1 MWSNKSEFNISRE
14 PAGTMGNRQYGEQP
28 GERRSAPDQTPP
40 VPFRQD
46 NSIEPTLLRFFG
58 LRQQPFGVT
67 PDPSFLYSSRTHREA
82 LASLVYGI
90 ETGRGFHALIAKPGM
105 GKTTLLFHL
114 LEKFR
119 HSARSAFL
127 FQTQCNSRE
136 FMQFLISELGF
147 RTDEQDF
154 VRMHEEFNGH
164 LMREARAGKRFIV
177 VVDEAQNLD
186 PSVLETVRLLS
197 NFETPRAK
205 LLQIVLSGQPELAEK
220 LASPEMLQL
229 RQRLSFLNKL
239 EPLTGDEIEQYIQHR
254 MRVSGYAG
262 KSLLTFE
269 ALTLLV
275 DFSEGIPRNINN
287 FCFNALSLAFA
298 LNTRTIDGNI
308 AREVIGDL
316 DISRHLSSTRS
327 TSPAPVVSSQLA
339 KDAPAIPHNFVVPP
353 PTPIHIVPTNGS
365 QPVTLAVAEAI
376 ETVAPVPVLEHV
388 PSTPHQPTMEPIAA
402 NGAGLLQPVAQ
413 SHTESAPI
421 PVEPVIAAKP
431 VTVEP
436 TIAENSITAETS
448 GPEKLTPKSEEKVVS
463 AAVQPSVPAVSEAV
477 EKPNGHAAKLP
488 VIAEIVGPKV
498 SEVRIVPA
506 PIPVA
511 ASDSNG
517 SQPSA
522 VTKSESAPAAKPA
535 SPKSEVAP
543 LKVHVVTPDSPVHA
557 DPPSNMTLAESVAYM
572 NQLTRSLKGARS

>member
-14 PAGTMGNRQYGEQP
+14 PVGTMGNRQYGEHP
-28 GERRSAPDQTPP
+28 GERRSAPDQTPT

-316 DISRHLSSTRS
+316 DISRHLSGTRT

-339 KDAPAIPHNFVVPP
+339 KDAPAIPHNFVVP
-353 PTPIHIVPTNGS
+353 TPIHIVPTNGS
-365 QPVTLAVAEAI
+365 QPVTPAVAEAI

-388 PSTPHQPTMEPIAA
+388 LSTPKQSTMEPIAA
-402 NGAGLLQPVAQ
+402 NGAGVLQPLEQ
-413 SHTESAPI
+413 NHTESAPI
-421 PVEPVIAAKP
+421 SVEPAIPEKP

-436 TIAENSITAETS
+436 MIAENSITAETAGS
-448 GPEKLTPKSEEKVVS
+448 EKLTPKSDEKVVPAS
-463 AAVQPSVPAVSEAV
+463 AESSEPILS
-477 EKPNGHAAKLP
+477 EKSNGHAAKLP

-498 SEVRIVPA
+498 SEVRVAAA

-535 SPKSEVAP
+535 SPKSEAAP